1 MKKEALHIY
10 LFRHGQTNF
19 NRDGRFTGWLDSRLT
34 NKGKKQA
41 QKIAKNLKNKKIQI
55 AFYTRLMRSQ
65 ETLAPVLKFHPECEK
80 LIKDDRMIERNYGI
94 LNGSTHEDFIK
105 KIGHKE
111 YNLLIQGD
119 AIENLSLKDRK
130 RVERFLGE
138 EEYNLI
144 HRGYDVPPPKGES
157 FAMVEK
163 RVGKFIK
170 FLIPYMKKHKVSV
183 AISAHGN
190 SIRLFRKI
198 MEKKDRKEAV
208 KWKIP
213 YTKVFAYS
221 V

>member
-10 LFRHGQTNF
+10 LFIHGQTNF

-34 NKGKKQA
+34 FLGKKQA
-41 QKIAKNLKNKKIQI
+41 GMIAKKLKNKKFQI

-80 LIKDDRMIERNYGI
+80 LIKDDRMIERNYGL
-94 LNGSTHEDFIK
+94 LNGKTHEEFIK
-105 KIGHKE
+105 K
-111 YNLLIQGD
+111 Y
-119 AIENLSLKDRK
+119 
-130 RVERFLGE
+130 GE
-138 EEYNLI
+138 EMYNKV
-144 HRGYDVPPPKGES
+144 HRGFDTRPPKGES

-198 MEKKDRKEAV
+198 IEKKSREQAV
-208 KWKIP
+208 KWAIP
-213 YTKVFAYS
+213 YDDYFEYRI
-221 V
+221 